1 MRGLKSR
8 TIALIGMIAVGGA
21 PQLWAQRNGGT
32 VVAVVADTADTV
44 TPPSL
49 EARVEELDQKVR
61 ILERL
66 REISADSAAAA
77 AKDRQSATA
86 NAKDGSCLTHWEQVL
101 KARVGL
107 PSP

>member
-1 MRGLKSR
+1 MRGLESC
-8 TIALIGMIAVGGA
+8 TIGLVGMIAVGGA
-21 PQLWAQRNGGT
+21 PQLWAQQNGGT

-66 REISADSAAAA
+66 REIAADSAAAA

-86 NAKDGSCLTHWEQVL
+86 NAKDGFSIKSADAPQSI
-101 KARVGL
+101 
-107 PSP
+107 PSLLL